1 MTSLIQ
7 NSGTYQRYSFNSSP
21 NTEFQPGTT
30 RKDLSG
36 TGFSGF
42 SAWAQPVDS
51 LSESTGNSQP
61 GPQMPKARCG
71 TGIEGS
77 NARAAQRESSGFDPT
92 FSFTKSGTG
101 SEGSIAGPNYG
112 SGNLTT
118 ALLGTIPG
126 TGSSG
131 SIAGQES
138 DNSGFVYESGRVLSM
153 PTRGHLANAAALT
166 GEFSGSGLGTPSVI
180 LAPLSTH
187 LSGAGFLF
195 SATGSLPKA
204 DGPPTDPLTQGQRGL
219 PESLCCLFSWE
230 KEPLFPPFSFGQ
242 KPFSFSFEN
251 TQKSSRNGNLSVSGG
266 KQNPPIARK
275 VPPYG
280 SPNPPRCQVQKVPL
294 RRKKKG
300 HCAPL
305 LLLCYLC

>member
-1 MTSLIQ
+1 MTSWIQ
-7 NSGTYQRYSFNSSP
+7 NSGTYQRYSFNFSP

-30 RKDLSG
+30 WKDLSG

-61 GPQMPKARCG
+61 GPQTPKARCG

-101 SEGSIAGPNYG
+101 SNGSIAGPSYG

-118 ALLGTIPG
+118 ALLGIIPG

-131 SIAGQES
+131 SFAGQES

-166 GEFSGSGLGTPSVI
+166 GEFSGSGLGTPSVV

-187 LSGAGFLF
+187 LSGAGFL
-195 SATGSLPKA
+195 SSETGSLPKA
-204 DGPPTDPLTQGQRGL
+204 DGPRPTL
-219 PESLCCLFSWE
+219 
-230 KEPLFPPFSFGQ
+230 
-242 KPFSFSFEN
+242 
-251 TQKSSRNGNLSVSGG
+251 
-266 KQNPPIARK
+266 
-275 VPPYG
+275 
-280 SPNPPRCQVQKVPL
+280 
-294 RRKKKG
+294 
-300 HCAPL
+300 
-305 LLLCYLC
+305 